1 MEVEVI
7 ECERINQL
15 LRNMHRILFNPK
27 VLSHDDRRDL
37 ENLLALLETEMR
49 TNSYKIEV
57 TFANTV
63 TK

>member
-27 VLSHDDRRDL
+27 VLSHDDKRDL
-37 ENLLALLETEMR
+37 ENLLALVQDEIR
-49 TNSYKIEV
+49 TNSVKVKSSIKIEI
-57 TFANTV
+57 
-63 TK
+63 

>member
-15 LRNMHRILFNPK
+15 LRNMYRILFNPK

-37 ENLLALLETEMR
+37 ENLLALVQDEIR
-49 TNSYKIEV
+49 TNSVKVKSSIKIEI
-57 TFANTV
+57 
-63 TK
+63 